1 MMISF
6 AVSKLDCYLLNRA
19 LLLATSRC
27 VCSADVCTLYRAL
40 CNSKLYFS
48 VSGKYFAAV
57 RAGPH
62 QAGGRI
68 AAFNAC
74 GLAWRARP

>member
-1 MMISF
+1 M
-6 AVSKLDCYLLNRA
+6 
-19 LLLATSRC
+19 C
-27 VCSADVCTLYRAL
+27 VLYIVRYGIASYIFRFPK
-40 CNSKLYFS
+40 NI
-48 VSGKYFAAV
+48 FAAV